1 MRTAAA
7 PSDFM
12 CKLKSRQEVAED
24 TMAFHFEK
32 PTGWTFK
39 PGQYVDMT
47 LLDPRE
53 TDSQGNIRSFS
64 IASAPQESTL
74 MVATRIRDTAFK
86 RGLRTMPLGTQ
97 VRVEGPLGSFTL
109 HSNASRP
116 AVFLAGGIGIT
127 PFRSIIVNAASTRLE
142 NRIVLFYS
150 NRRPED
156 CAFLQELQEI
166 GDDNKNYQIIGV
178 MTGME
183 KSKRQWNG
191 EIGFIDK
198 VMLGRFVPDVAAP
211 IYYIAGPPAMVA
223 AMKKT
228 LANALV
234 NEDDVRSEDFA
245 GY

>member
-12 CKLKSRQEVAED
+12 CKLKSRHEVAED

-47 LLDPRE
+47 LLDPPE
-53 TDSQGNIRSFS
+53 TDSEGNIRSFS

-74 MVATRIRDTAFK
+74 MVATRMRDTAFK
-86 RGLRTMPLGTQ
+86 RALRTMPLGTQ

-127 PFRSIIVNAASTRLE
+127 PFRSILVNAARTGLE

-166 GDDNKNYQIIGV
+166 GDDNKNCQIIGV
-178 MTGME
+178 MTEME

-191 EIGFIDK
+191 EIGFVDK
-198 VMLGRFVPDVAAP
+198 VMLGRFIPDVAAP

-228 LANALV
+228 LANARV